1 MSTSV
6 AINAPDTC
14 LPVVRRAPLRI
25 IPRLDIKA
33 PNLVKGIRLE
43 GLRVIGDPAD
53 HAQRYFE
60 QGADELMYQDI
71 VASLYGRNS
80 LTELVRKTAE
90 RIFIPLTVGGGI
102 RSVADIQN
110 LLRAGA
116 DKVCL
121 NTAAVARPALIS
133 EAASTFGSQ
142 CIVIA
147 IETIRQTNGSWEA
160 FTDNGREHTGLDA
173 YDWARRAVD
182 LGAGELLLTSV
193 DREGTKK
200 GFDVEFIKR
209 LATTVGVPVV
219 AHGGAGSAA
228 QVAEVANLGV
238 DGVAIASLLHYKLS
252 TISDLKREL
261 TNAHIE
267 VRP

>member
-1 MSTSV
+1 MTTALTTSSRT
-6 AINAPDTC
+6 I
-14 LPVVRRAPLRI
+14 PLRI

-43 GLRVIGDPAD
+43 GLRVLGDPAVY
-53 HAQRYFE
+53 AQQYYE
-60 QGADELMYQDI
+60 AGADELMYQDI

-80 LTELVRKTAE
+80 LTDLVRRTSE
-90 RIFIPLTVGGGI
+90 RVFIPLTVGGGI
-102 RSVADIQN
+102 RTVMDIQG

-121 NTAAVARPALIS
+121 NTAAVARPELIS

-147 IETIRQTNGSWEA
+147 IETIRQPDGTWKA

-200 GFDVEFIKR
+200 GFDLEFIKR
-209 LATTVGVPVV
+209 LAKTVSVPVV
-219 AHGGAGSAA
+219 AHGGAGCEQHIIEAA
-228 QVAEVANLGV
+228 KLGV
-238 DGVAIASLLHYKLS
+238 DGVAVASLFHYKNKS
-252 TISDLKREL
+252 ITDLKKAL
-261 TNAHIE
+261 ANAEIE
-267 VRP
+267 VRL

>member
-1 MSTSV
+1 MFPAPAPSTAAAPFVRSV
-6 AINAPDTC
+6 
-14 LPVVRRAPLRI
+14 PLRI

-53 HAQRYFE
+53 HAQRYYE

-80 LTELVRKTAE
+80 LIDLVRKTAE

-102 RSVADIQN
+102 RSIADIQA

-121 NTAAVARPALIS
+121 NTAAVARPELIT

-142 CIVIA
+142 CVVIA
-147 IETIRQTNGSWEA
+147 IETIRQPNGTWKA

-193 DREGTKK
+193 DHEGTKQ
-200 GFDVEFIKR
+200 GFDLDFNKR

-228 QVAEVANLGV
+228 HVAEVANLGV
-238 DGVAIASLLHYKLS
+238 DGVAIASVLHYHQ
-252 TISDLKREL
+252 TTVGELKKSL
-261 TNAHIE
+261 AGSGVE
-267 VRP
+267 VRS

>member
-1 MSTSV
+1 M
-6 AINAPDTC
+6 
-14 LPVVRRAPLRI
+14 PLRL

-43 GLRVIGDPAD
+43 GLRVIGDPAE
-53 HAQRYFE
+53 HAVRYFE

-71 VASLYGRNS
+71 VASLYERNS
-80 LTELVRKTAE
+80 LADLVRKTAE

-102 RSVADIQN
+102 RTTADIQN

-116 DKVCL
+116 DKVCI
-121 NTAAVARPALIS
+121 NTAAVKRPAFIT
-133 EAASTFGSQ
+133 EAATTFGSQ
-142 CIVIA
+142 CVVVA
-147 IETIRQTNGSWEA
+147 IETIRQNDGHWEA

-200 GFDVEFIKR
+200 GFDLEFIQR
-209 LATTVGVPVV
+209 LATSVGVPVI
-219 AHGGAGSAA
+219 AHGGPGTPAHLVEAA
-228 QVAEVANLGV
+228 KLGV
-238 DGVAIASLLHYKLS
+238 DGVAVASLLHYKQA
-252 TISDLKREL
+252 TVDELKNHL
-261 TNAHIE
+261 ASAGIA
-267 VRP
+267 VRQEAL

>member
-1 MSTSV
+1 MSTPAASESRV
-6 AINAPDTC
+6 TN

-200 GFDVEFIKR
+200 GFDVDFIKR

-219 AHGGAGSAA
+219 AHGGASSAA
-228 QVAEVANLGV
+228 QVAEVAGLGV
-238 DGVAIASLLHYKLS
+238 DGVAIASLLHYKWS
-252 TISDLKREL
+252 TISELKREL
-261 TNAHIE
+261 TNAGVE